1 MRFRITHRT
10 HYSYATPVY
19 ESFNEVRLRPASDTT
34 QTCLDFT
41 LSIDPPASVIMF
53 ADYYGNTVHDF
64 SVPYLHERL
73 DIEATSDVV
82 TFADASHAL
91 TGPRAGD
98 DDRSPAIGNL
108 TTEPAFSND
117 HAEFLT
123 PSTYVALEDRSHDLA
138 RNLLAANP
146 ETTAYEYLKS
156 ASLYVRERLRYQIGT
171 TNVFSNVGEV
181 LDVGSGVCQDFSHV
195 LISLCRHAGLPA
207 RYVSGYLGDVTES
220 EASHAWVEAFVP
232 PYGWIGF
239 DPTSGGPCTGRH
251 VKIAVG
257 RDYADVAVARGTYRG
272 GVAQTLDV
280 SVRSELV
287 SDTQGIVMAST
298 TRRGELIQYQ
308 RLGTMQQLQRL
319 GAMTAARSG
328 LVTEIDDG
336 DLVTGVHDMRQHP
349 DIGGEVPRQQPQQQQ
364 QESFGAR
371 GPDGRARPARGEGEV
386 SCCSV

>member
-1 MRFRITHRT
+1 
-10 HYSYATPVY
+10 
-19 ESFNEVRLRPASDTT
+19 
-34 QTCLDFT
+34 
-41 LSIDPPASVIMF
+41 
-53 ADYYGNTVHDF
+53 
-64 SVPYLHERL
+64 
-73 DIEATSDVV
+73 
-82 TFADASHAL
+82 
-91 TGPRAGD
+91 
-98 DDRSPAIGNL
+98 
-108 TTEPAFSND
+108 
-117 HAEFLT
+117 
-123 PSTYVALEDRSHDLA
+123 
-138 RNLLAANP
+138 
-146 ETTAYEYLKS
+146 
-156 ASLYVRERLRYQIGT
+156 
-171 TNVFSNVGEV
+171 
-181 LDVGSGVCQDFSHV
+181 
-195 LISLCRHAGLPA
+195 
-207 RYVSGYLGDVTES
+207 VSGYLGDVTES

-371 GPDGRARPARGEGEV
+371 GPDGRARPAREEGEV